1 MVGAPLLIP
10 TPTDGAQA
18 SIVGGGL
25 SRWTRDTYWL
35 RIGAVSMA
43 WASILS
49 ASPLRRRGR
58 EGVQLCSSRNDGM
71 SYPWKSAMMWWR
83 RLTVRVVRTE
93 GSLGRAWQSSGDD
106 DRGWTRWSSVACG
119 LERLAF
125 VKWAGCSL
133 ARKSPDPA
141 RGGGSITVN
150 RRPMVLM
157 HARAGPRTYVAHTC
171 RGRCRCS

>member
-1 MVGAPLLIP
+1 MEE
-10 TPTDGAQA
+10 A
-18 SIVGGGL
+18 SRGGHVTRTGSGLEL
-25 SRWTRDTYWL
+25 SRWLGL
-35 RIGAVSMA
+35 RY
-43 WASILS
+43 S
-49 ASPLRRRGR
+49 ARLPLRRRGR

-71 SYPWKSAMMWWR
+71 SYPWKSAMTWWR

-171 RGRCRCS
+171 RGRCRLADNAADIGLEGMYGRQ